1 MNSVDRSADFDN
13 TNNKIYDAYAW
24 SYLQNV

>member
-1 MNSVDRSADFDN
+1 MNSVDRSVDFDN
-13 TNNKIYDAYAW
+13 TTDKIYDAYAW